1 MRGTQHTARNAE
13 TRTSM
18 SDYYQSNHQ
27 AYHEKTFSIDPSSFL
42 KPFVSRLAE
51 GAVILDVGCGS
62 GRDLLWLKNRGFN
75 MIGFERSKG
84 LAKLARENSGCK
96 VIEGDFEIYDFSE
109 LSVDAIL
116 MSGSLVHVPH
126 EKLPDVFENI
136 NRALAR
142 TELSA
147 MSYEPKADL
156 YISLKEGTGSRTDE
170 HGRIFYLWQDSG
182 LRDLFDK
189 QGFSVIDFSRSQ
201 SVIRAG
207 DIWLGYVLEKNEVN

>member
-1 MRGTQHTARNAE
+1 
-13 TRTSM
+13 M

-27 AYHEKTFSIDPSSFL
+27 TYHEKTFSIDPSSFL

-116 MSGSLVHVPH
+116 MSGSLVHVSH

-136 NRALAR
+136 TKGLKSHQNHDLNQQPVSSNEEPAARAAGLIY
-142 TELSA
+142 L
-147 MSYEPKADL
+147 
-156 YISLKEGTGSRTDE
+156 SLKEGTGSRTDE
-170 HGRIFYLWQDSG
+170 HGRIFYLWQDSE
-182 LRDLFDK
+182 LRDLFGK

-201 SVIRAG
+201 SAIRAG